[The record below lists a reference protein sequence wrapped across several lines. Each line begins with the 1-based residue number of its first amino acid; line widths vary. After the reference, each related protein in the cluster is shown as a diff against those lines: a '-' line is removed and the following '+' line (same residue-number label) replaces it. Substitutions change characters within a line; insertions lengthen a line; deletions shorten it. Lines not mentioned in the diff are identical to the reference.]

1 MTAAFESIANICCCC
16 FGVLS
21 VNMLEGVQHVG
32 PPLSHCFT
40 CKCQAIDKTEER
52 WNGLALLYIIDLGG
66 QSLHILQNMKF
77 SFSPE
82 EVLSNTLVPFA
93 LTLIL
98 KPTKAQIIK
107 SKPQTDHGQVRESE
121 RQKYLNCIFQPFIQ
135 ISVFASAVNQQIRSS
150 DDAGWALYTRHADLS
165 HAHKRVYMKK

>member
-98 KPTKAQIIK
+98 KPTQAQIIK
-107 SKPQTDHGQVRESE
+107 SKPQTDHGQVRDSE
-121 RQKYLNCIFQPFIQ
+121 TKVPQLHLSAIHPDQCFCLCCEPADQ
-135 ISVFASAVNQQIRSS
+135 ILWWCGVSPLHPARRSV
-150 DDAGWALYTRHADLS
+150 TCT
-165 HAHKRVYMKK
+165 